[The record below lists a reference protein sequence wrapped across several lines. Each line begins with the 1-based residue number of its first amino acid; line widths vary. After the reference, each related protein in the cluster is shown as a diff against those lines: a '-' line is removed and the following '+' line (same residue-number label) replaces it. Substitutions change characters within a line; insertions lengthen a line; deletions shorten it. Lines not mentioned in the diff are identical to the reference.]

1 MKNKLLLTTALV
13 GSVALAGASFADTK
27 VTGNVEMQYRTDSY
41 DKAADKITGGS
52 GLGMETNIGVA
63 HTKDLDNGMKLS
75 AGMNLETGNTTATN
89 DSEASSD
96 VGYVEISSG
105 NFSVHVGQDYG
116 NNLNTIGIP
125 TVGDNYID
133 ASAASLA
140 TTMKDLSE
148 EAHDALHI
156 GIAQKFEGG
165 VAWLNYAPN
174 NNTKNST
181 VGASDSAL
189 SDTAGS
195 SLEVGI
201 KANIEGVSIQ
211 LGQQVDQQT
220 NDSASTDSAKQQFIS
235 VGYNFGQLA
244 VGASLRTYDD
254 GSTSSATNDYENK
267 SFGVTYAVNDQ
278 ISVGLQRGTAAE
290 GNDTVD
296 EETTMF
302 SVGYSLGGL
311 GLEFNYAQVDNIGAG
326 SGTNAESIQIRT
338 LAKF

>member
-63 HTKDLDNGMKLS
+63 HTRDLDNGMKLS

-96 VGYVEISSG
+96 VGYIEISSG

-125 TVGDNYID
+125 TVGDHYAD

-174 NNTKNST
+174 NNTKNAT

-195 SLEVGI
+195 SLEVGV
-201 KANIEGVSIQ
+201 KATIEGVSIQ

-220 NDSASTDSAKQQFIS
+220 IDSSSTDSAKQQFIS

-311 GLEFNYAQVDNIGAG
+311 GLEFNYAQVDNIGAD